1 LITTKANAAATVEV
15 ERKFIMA
22 KVATEVKVPQ
32 GTQKQVDFDKIQTD
46 PEQFENVRHEMGDLK
61 ELAKSIKKDG
71 LLVPMIVRK
80 RGRGK
85 TLAYDLVDGW
95 RRHGAIS
102 RLRKKDKTVLSQ
114 VPVIITTAE
123 DQQGLLLV
131 NLVSNFQRKEY
142 TQAEMSAG
150 LHRLEQMGM
159 KRSQIAKAFSKT
171 AGWVT
176 QIMRFETG
184 ASPELK
190 KLSQEGKITN
200 TAAQRGAD
208 LKKKNQKELVKTIK
222 KLDKEVEKNS
232 KTGTRATSDRK
243 KSAASKKKETTKA
256 KEKINKTLTELEAN
270 EGRAFFKL
278 ALKKKQVITLV
289 DELTDRLF
297 NGDVED
303 DEAYAL
309 GALAAIARLLGMPEM
324 GEDINDIRDFL
335 RTLSIEVKIPA
346 DLDVEEEEVSV
357 DFEEDEFDG
366 DEYEFEDEDE

>member
-1 LITTKANAAATVEV
+1 
-15 ERKFIMA
+15 MA
-22 KVATEVKVPQ
+22 KVATEVSVPQ
-32 GTQKQVDFDKIQTD
+32 GTQKQVEFDKIQTD

-102 RLRKKDKTVLSQ
+102 RLRKKDKTILTQ
-114 VPVIITTAE
+114 VPVIITTASDE
-123 DQQGLLLV
+123 QGLLLV

-159 KRSQIAKAFSKT
+159 KRNAIAKAFNKT

-176 QIMRFETG
+176 QVMRFETG
-184 ASPELK
+184 ATPELK

-222 KLDKEVEKNS
+222 DLDEKVEKAT

-243 KSAASKKKETTKA
+243 KSATTSKKKETTKA

-278 ALKKKQVITLV
+278 ALKKKEVIALV

-297 NGDVED
+297 NGEVED

-309 GALAAIARLLGMPEM
+309 GALAAISRLLGMPEM

-335 RTLSIEVKIPA
+335 RTLSIEVNIPV
-346 DLDVEEEEVSV
+346 DQDEEEEEVSV
-357 DFEEDEFDG
+357 DFEEDTDG
-366 DEYEFEDEDE
+366 EYEWEDDSEEE